1 MAAGPP
7 RKPEYQGYTR
17 VEVAVDSGA
26 AASVLPD
33 RCLPNHPVKP
43 SEGSRNGVH
52 YLAANGGRIPNQ
64 GEMVLDF
71 ITKERHR
78 GHIAFQVAD
87 VKRPLLAVS
96 TLARSG
102 NDVVFTEG
110 GGTIVHRKTGR
121 KTTFA
126 KKDGIYVLE
135 ILVAPADPA
144 PSDGPGGTGF
154 ARQGPAAGNRP

>member
-1 MAAGPP
+1 M
-7 RKPEYQGYTR
+7 
-17 VEVAVDSGA
+17 
-26 AASVLPD
+26 
-33 RCLPNHPVKP
+33 
-43 SEGSRNGVH
+43 
-52 YLAANGGRIPNQ
+52 GGIPNQ

-110 GGTIVHRKTGR
+110 GGAIVHRKTGC
-121 KTTFA
+121 KTSFV

-135 ILVAPADPA
+135 ILVAPAASAPA
-144 PSDGPGGTGF
+144 GGPGGTGF
-154 ARQGPAAGNRP
+154 ARQGPAAGKHP